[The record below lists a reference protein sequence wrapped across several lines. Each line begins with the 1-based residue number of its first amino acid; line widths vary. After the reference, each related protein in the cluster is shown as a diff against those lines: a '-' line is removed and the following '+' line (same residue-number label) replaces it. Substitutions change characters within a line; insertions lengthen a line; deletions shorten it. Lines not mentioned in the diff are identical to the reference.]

1 MTSFM
6 LFAGLSTLIYIG
18 VALAE
23 TAITSFGAA
32 HIGGRPCTGPCT
44 EVRKAI
50 AGDESLTSAS
60 RSQSAVVDGES
71 QAVAAGKRLFQQR
84 GCAGCH
90 EADSTGVGP
99 TLDGLFGRPVQDP
112 ACGVA
117 FVDESYLREAIEN
130 PSATVAV
137 GFPPI
142 MPSFAGL
149 LTEEELQA
157 LVEYVKS
164 LSARPQALD

>member
-1 MTSFM
+1 MTSYM
-6 LFAGLSTLIYIG
+6 LFAALSTLIYVG

-23 TAITSFGAA
+23 TAIASFGDA
-32 HIGGRPCTGPCT
+32 HIGVRLCTGPCA

-50 AGDESLTSAS
+50 AGDESFTSAS

-71 QAVAAGKRLFQQR
+71 QAVAVGKGLFQQR

-90 EADSTGVGP
+90 KADSTGVGP
-99 TLDGLFGRPVQDP
+99 TLDGLLGRPVQDP

-117 FVDESYLREAIEN
+117 FVDESYLREVIEN

-137 GFPPI
+137 GFPPV
-142 MPSFAGL
+142 MPSFAGQ
-149 LTEEELQA
+149 LTEKELQA
-157 LVEYVKS
+157 LIEYRKS
-164 LSARPQALD
+164 LSARP